1 MNIAILLLTG
11 VGALVVIVGS
21 ILLLVAAFRVS
32 LGWGLASLLVP
43 FAGLVF
49 IPVHWAEARRG
60 FLVSLVGT
68 LLLGGAAVLVT
79 MNSQGKLE
87 TAMNLAFENAAVQPA
102 ITDPVAAQAADLEAV
117 FEELKVRH
125 AALETR
131 RASLKLADPAAVET
145 FNREATAYHRDLH
158 QARAEKAALSDS
170 AKVAGN
176 AG

>member
-1 MNIAILLLTG
+1 MNIAILVLSG

-21 ILLLVAAFRVS
+21 LLLLVAAFRVS
-32 LGWGLASLLVP
+32 LGWGLASVLVP

-49 IPVHWAEARRG
+49 IPLHWAEARRG
-60 FLVSLVGT
+60 FFVSLVGT

-79 MNSQGKLE
+79 MNSQGEPKA
-87 TAMNLAFENAAVQPA
+87 AMNLAFENAPVQPA

-131 RASLKLADPAAVET
+131 RASLNLADPAAVET

-158 QARAEKAALSDS
+158 QARAEK
-170 AKVAGN
+170 VAISESPNVVGSL
-176 AG
+176 